1 MSEGIHLCIEILFLE
16 SQLPNSA
23 EFRVRN
29 RLLDELSTRN
39 FGRLICTHSGAGI
52 VDVDYRVRDE
62 TEARRRLAVVM
73 GEIAPEVNYTVYRM
87 LG

>member
-16 SQLPNSA
+16 SQLPNR

-62 TEARRRLAVVM
+62 TEARRLLAEVM